1 MLTSM
6 YLATRGCCCD
16 TYLEGGFMSRAQD
29 LTEMQNAIRGAL
41 RANWG
46 LFLFQGVVMIILGV
60 LAIAEPY
67 VATIAVDIYVGW
79 LFLISGFVGLI
90 GLFSARD
97 VPAFLWTLLTAALSM
112 AVGILLIWK
121 PTQGAVSLT
130 MVLTAFFIAEGIFQI
145 VASFTYRDVVP
156 TSWGWMLASGI
167 ADLVLAAIIIFG
179 WPVSTTWVLGLIVGI
194 NLLTSGIA
202 IVVMALEG
210 RSLARSL
217 TRAAT

>member
-1 MLTSM
+1 
-6 YLATRGCCCD
+6 
-16 TYLEGGFMSRAQD
+16 MSRAQD

-79 LFLISGFVGLI
+79 LFLISGFVELI